1 MSAPAPP
8 CIPEPEVPLPLSEL
22 LRLAEAERAAGRSEA
37 AAALLAR
44 AEAVAP
50 AHPGLAQAR
59 SLIAFQQGEFARALA
74 LSAAAVAAEPNRPGW
89 WRNRC
94 TIAERAGDYAAALE
108 AAERAAALDPND
120 ADLWHALAV
129 VRYRLEQTDGA
140 EAAARAALRLDPAHP
155 GANVILA
162 ETLLQR
168 GDFAAAWP
176 YYEHRFRLRGV
187 PPVAPA
193 LGCAVWNGTPIAG
206 RLLVVADQGYGD
218 AIQFARY
225 LPWAAGRAGAI
236 TLLATPEL
244 APLLAPLVPGGDIR
258 TGWEAV
264 AADCPGLAAWIPLSG
279 LPRCAATL
287 PATIPAAPAGYL
299 RAEPG
304 AVAAWRARL
313 AALAP
318 GQRLVGVVWAGRATH
333 PNDASRSAPAASLAP
348 LAGVPGVALFG
359 LQHGPAAADWPA
371 LGPPERALGADIS
384 DFPTL
389 AAALT
394 ALDLLISIDS
404 APAHLAGA
412 LGVPAWVMLPLGPD
426 WRWGLG
432 TAACAWYPGMR
443 LFRMRRP
450 RDWTGMAAMVAA
462 ALADQAAI
470 SARTCAAEAAA
481 SASRS

>member
-22 LRLAEAERAAGRSEA
+22 LRLAEAERAAGRTEA

-44 AEAVAP
+44 AEVVAP
-50 AHPGLAQAR
+50 AHPGLTQAQ
-59 SLIAFQQGEFARALA
+59 SLIAFHQGDFARALA
-74 LSAAAVAAEPNRPGW
+74 LSAAAVAADPNRPGW

-129 VRYRLEQTDGA
+129 VRYRLERTDGA

-162 ETLLQR
+162 EILLLR
-168 GDFAAAWP
+168 GDFAEAWP
-176 YYEHRFRLRGV
+176 HHEHRFRLRGV

-193 LGCAVWNGTPIAG
+193 LGCLVWNGTPIAG

-225 LPWAAGRAGAI
+225 LPWAARRAGAI
-236 TLLATPEL
+236 TLLAAPEL
-244 APLLAPLVPGGDIR
+244 APLLAPLVPDGDIR
-258 TGWEAV
+258 TGWEAIV
-264 AADCPGLAAWIPLSG
+264 ADCPGLAAWIPLSG
-279 LPRCAATL
+279 LPRCAGTL

-304 AVAAWRARL
+304 AVVAWRARL

-318 GQRLVGVVWAGRATH
+318 GQRLVGLVWAGRATH
-333 PNDASRSAPAASLAP
+333 PNDASRSAPAASLAA
-348 LAGVPGVALFG
+348 LAHVPGVALFG
-359 LQHGPAAADWPA
+359 LQHGLAAADWPA
-371 LGPPERALGADIS
+371 LGPPDRALGADIS

-389 AAALT
+389 AAALA
-394 ALDLLISIDS
+394 ALDLLISVDS

-426 WRWGLG
+426 WRWGLER
-432 TAACAWYPGMR
+432 TDCPWYPGMR

-450 RDWTGMAAMVAA
+450 RDWAATAAAVAA
-462 ALADQAAI
+462 ALRDQAPI
-470 SARTCAAEAAA
+470 SARTCTAEAAA

>member
-37 AAALLAR
+37 AAALLTR

-129 VRYRLEQTDGA
+129 VRYRLERTDGA
-140 EAAARAALRLDPAHP
+140 EAAARAALCLDPAHP

-193 LGCAVWNGTPIAG
+193 LGCAVWNGTSIAG

>member
-22 LRLAEAERAAGRSEA
+22 LRLAEAERAAGRTEA

-50 AHPGLAQAR
+50 AHPGLAQAQ
-59 SLIAFQQGEFARALA
+59 SLIAFHQGDFARALS
-74 LSAAAVAAEPNRPGW
+74 LSATAVAAEPNRPGW

-94 TIAERAGDYAAALE
+94 TIAERAGDYAAALD

-129 VRYRLEQTDGA
+129 VRYRLERTDGA

-176 YYEHRFRLRGV
+176 HYEHRFRLRGV

-193 LGCAVWNGTPIAG
+193 LGCPVWNGTPIPG

-236 TLLATPEL
+236 TLLAAPEL
-244 APLLAPLVPGGDIR
+244 APLLAPLVPNGDIR
-258 TGWEAV
+258 TGWEAIV
-264 AADCPGLAAWIPLSG
+264 ADCPGLAAWIPLSG
-279 LPRCAATL
+279 LPRCAGTL

-318 GQRLVGVVWAGRATH
+318 GQRLVGLVWAGRATH
-333 PNDASRSAPAASLAP
+333 PNDASRSAPAASLAA
-348 LAGVPGVALFG
+348 LAHVPGTALFG
-359 LQHGPAAADWPA
+359 LQHGLPAADWPA
-371 LGPPERALGADIS
+371 LGPPDRALGAEIS

-389 AAALT
+389 AAALA
-394 ALDLLISIDS
+394 ALDLLISVDS

-412 LGVPAWVMLPLGPD
+412 LGVPTWVMLPLGPD
-426 WRWGLG
+426 WRWGLER
-432 TAACAWYPGMR
+432 TDSPWYPGMR

-450 RDWTGMAAMVAA
+450 RDWAATAAAVAA
-462 ALADQAAI
+462 ALRDQAPI

>member
-1 MSAPAPP
+1 MPL
-8 CIPEPEVPLPLSEL
+8 PEV
-22 LRLAEAERAAGRSEA
+22 LRLAEVERIAGRIEA
-37 AAALLAR
+37 AAGLLAR

-50 AHPGLAQAR
+50 DHPGLAQAQ
-59 SLIAFQQGEFARALA
+59 SLIAFQQGDFARAMA
-74 LSAAAVAAEPNRPGW
+74 LSAAAVRADPDRPGW

-94 TIAERAGDYAAALE
+94 TIAERAGDYAVALE
-108 AAERAAALDPND
+108 AAGRAAALAPED

-129 VRYRLEQTDGA
+129 VRYRLEQPAEA
-140 EAAARAALRLDPAHP
+140 EAAARAALRLDSTHAGAH
-155 GANVILA
+155 VILA

-176 YYEHRFRLRGV
+176 HYEHRFRLRGV

-193 LGCAVWNGTPIAG
+193 LGCPVWDGAPLAG

-225 LPWAAGRAGAI
+225 LPWAAGSAGALS
-236 TLLATPEL
+236 LLAPPEL
-244 APLLAPLVPGGDIR
+244 APLLAPLVPGAALR
-258 TGWEAV
+258 AGWEEV
-264 AADCPGLAAWIPLSG
+264 AADCPNLAAWIPLSG
-279 LPRCAATL
+279 LPRCAGTR
-287 PATIPAAPAGYL
+287 PATIPAAPGGYL

-304 AVAAWRARL
+304 AVARWRARL

-318 GQRLVGVVWAGRATH
+318 GEGRVGLVWAGRASH
-333 PNDASRSAPAASLAP
+333 PNDASRSAPAAALAP
-348 LAGVPGVALFG
+348 LAAVPGVALFG
-359 LQHGPAAADWPA
+359 LQHGPAAADWAA
-371 LGPPERALGADIS
+371 LGPPERALGAGIA

-389 AAALT
+389 AAAVA
-394 ALDLLISIDS
+394 ALDLLISVDS

-426 WRWGLG
+426 WRWGLER
-432 TAACAWYPGMR
+432 TDSPWYPGMR

-450 RDWTGMAAMVAA
+450 RDWAATAAAVAA
-462 ALADQAAI
+462 ALRDQAPI